1 MIVKPDSVNTV
12 TQTNNWSVYII
23 LAANNSLYTGIT
35 NNMSRR
41 WRQHRQTVKGATG
54 RGAKFFRGNRP
65 FALCYQEPNHT
76 RQTASRREYTI
87 KQLSRNDKWNLI
99 LANYGPN
106 KND

>member
-1 MIVKPDSVNTV
+1 MIVTIDSVSTV

-41 WRQHRQTVKGATG
+41 WRQHRQTVKGTTA

-65 FALCYQEPNHT
+65 CALCYQEPNHT
-76 RQTASRREYTI
+76 RQTASRREYII
-87 KQLSRNDKWNLI
+87 KQLSHNDKWDLI